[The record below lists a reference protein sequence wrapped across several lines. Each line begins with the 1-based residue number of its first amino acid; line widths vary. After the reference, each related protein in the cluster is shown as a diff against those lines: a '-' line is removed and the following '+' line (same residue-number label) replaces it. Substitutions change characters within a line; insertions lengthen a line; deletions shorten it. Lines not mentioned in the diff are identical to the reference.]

1 MISRS
6 FMKKHII
13 SFSILLFVAIYLI
26 INHVKPSFL
35 YTNEGNLRP
44 FGLGYKNKT
53 VIPLWL
59 IAIISAILSYTMIL
73 YWLTLPRLQF

>member
-1 MISRS
+1 MLSRS
-6 FMKKHII
+6 FIKRHII
-13 SFSILLFVAIYLI
+13 SFAVLLFVAIYLI
-26 INHVKPSFL
+26 INNVKPSFL
-35 YTNEGNLRP
+35 YTNEGQLRP

-59 IAIISAILSYTMIL
+59 IAIISAILSYTMVL

>member
-35 YTNEGNLRP
+35 YTNEGTLRQ

-59 IAIISAILSYTMIL
+59 IAIIAAILSYTMIL

>member
-1 MISRS
+1 MLSRS
-6 FMKKHII
+6 FIKKHII
-13 SFSILLFVAIYLI
+13 SFAVLLFVAIYLI
-26 INHVKPSFL
+26 INNVKPSFL
-35 YTNEGNLRP
+35 YTNEGQLRP

-59 IAIISAILSYTMIL
+59 IAIISAILSYTMVL

>member
-1 MISRS
+1 
-6 FMKKHII
+6 MKII
-13 SFSILLFVAIYLI
+13 CTEQEYHDMYEVMTAGACWIGSG
-26 INHVKPSFL
+26 
-35 YTNEGNLRP
+35 E
-44 FGLGYKNKT
+44 GYKNKT

>member
-1 MISRS
+1 MLTRS
-6 FMKKHII
+6 FIKKYII
-13 SFSILLFVAIYLI
+13 SFSVLLFVAIYLI
-26 INHVKPSFL
+26 INHIKPAFL
-35 YTNEGNLRP
+35 YTHEGTLRP

-73 YWLTLPRLQF
+73 YWLTLPKLQF